1 MLEVAVI
8 VLAVFSVLLAAA
20 CGWLILSQ
28 RHLAALQA
36 ERDAVRDQR
45 LKELSKRLDTYLTGS
60 VRMGE
65 ELYELRRVVA
75 PLPDKLT
82 QIEQRDPS
90 SLSFTQAARLAGMAG
105 LRAPID
111 AVARY
116 EAANPAIQ
124 VTLIEPVREFMTC
137 PFTNL
142 YLGGLRTL
150 EQQSHNYDELRA
162 LGVTVVHDY
171 ADAVDAQKQTV
182 KVAGG
187 QTFAPRIGLWHR
199 G

>member
-90 SLSFTQAARLAGMAG
+90 SLSFTQAARLAGMGASVDDLTQSCG
-105 LRAPID
+105 LSKA
-111 AVARY
+111 
-116 EAANPAIQ
+116 EA
-124 VTLIEPVREFMTC
+124 
-137 PFTNL
+137 
-142 YLGGLRTL
+142 
-150 EQQSHNYDELRA
+150 ELVSK
-162 LGVTVVHDY
+162 LHQ
-171 ADAVDAQKQTV
+171 AQHPTS
-182 KVAGG
+182 
-187 QTFAPRIGLWHR
+187 
-199 G
+199 

>member
-8 VLAVFSVLLAAA
+8 VLAGFSVLLAAT

-90 SLSFTQAARLAGMAG
+90 SLSFTQAARLAGMGASVDDLTQSCG
-105 LRAPID
+105 LSKA
-111 AVARY
+111 
-116 EAANPAIQ
+116 EA
-124 VTLIEPVREFMTC
+124 
-137 PFTNL
+137 
-142 YLGGLRTL
+142 
-150 EQQSHNYDELRA
+150 ELVSK
-162 LGVTVVHDY
+162 LHQ
-171 ADAVDAQKQTV
+171 AQHPTS
-182 KVAGG
+182 
-187 QTFAPRIGLWHR
+187 
-199 G
+199 